1 MSYYP
6 PYSGPPGYPPP
17 QQQQQQQQQY
27 SYPPNY
33 GSPQP
38 YQQMQ
43 NHHHQQSSY
52 GGGYPGQAYREQHPP
67 PNPYGYGQPSP
78 QPGYGAPPPHNGYGQ
93 PPSGYGQP
101 PPPTGNAVY
110 GGRQPGMN
118 QYQNTYSH
126 GHQGGPPPPPTD
138 PVAFGHGAPQ
148 GYSFQYS
155 RCTGKRKALLIGINY
170 FGQKGQLRGCINDV
184 KNMSTYLNQN
194 FGYAREDMV
203 LLTDDQQNPMS
214 QPTKANI
221 LRAMHWLVKDAQPN
235 DSLFFHYSGH
245 GGQTP
250 DLDGDEEDGYDE
262 VIYPVDFRQAGHI
275 VDDEMHRIMV
285 RPLRPGVR
293 LTAIFDSCHS
303 GSALDLPYIYSTQGI
318 LKEPNLAKEA
328 GQGLLGV
335 VSAYAR
341 GDMSGMVSTAVGFL
355 KRATKGDEAYTRSK
369 QTKTSPADV
378 IMWSGS
384 KDSQTSQDAQIGGQ
398 ATGAMSWAFIT
409 ALRKNPQ
416 QSYVQLLNSIRDE
429 LATKYSQ
436 KPQLSCSHPLDT
448 NLLYVM

>member
-6 PYSGPPGYPPP
+6 HYSGGQPGYPPP
-17 QQQQQQQQQY
+17 QQYSPQQGYPPMPPQQQAY
-27 SYPPNY
+27 
-33 GSPQP
+33 
-38 YQQMQ
+38 
-43 NHHHQQSSY
+43 
-52 GGGYPGQAYREQHPP
+52 GGYPGQQYHQQAPP
-67 PNPYGYGQPSP
+67 PQNPYGYSHSP
-78 QPGYGAPPPHNGYGQ
+78 QPVQQPYGSPAPQQGYNAPPQH
-93 PPSGYGQP
+93 PP
-101 PPPTGNAVY
+101 
-110 GGRQPGMN
+110 
-118 QYQNTYSH
+118 QYQ
-126 GHQGGPPPPPTD
+126 Q
-138 PVAFGHGAPQ
+138 APQ
-148 GYSFQYS
+148 GYQGQARPIQGARIRDPIPRTYKADSKFRCIGNQYGQGGPS
-155 RCTGKRKALLIGINY
+155 APPTALSHSETAPRKVTTSSTRDAL
-170 FGQKGQLRGCINDV
+170 GQLRGCINDV
-184 KNMSTYLNQN
+184 KNMSTYLNQS

-245 GGQTP
+245 GGQTE
-250 DLDGDEEDGYDE
+250 DLDGDEDDGYDE
-262 VIYPVDFRQAGHI
+262 VIYPVDFRNAGHI

-285 RPLRPGVR
+285 QTLQPGVR

-303 GSALDLPYIYSTQGI
+303 GSALDLPYIYSTSGV

-335 VSAYAR
+335 VQAYAR
-341 GDMSGMVSTAVGFL
+341 GDMGSMMSTAMGFI
-355 KRATKGDEAYTRSK
+355 KKATKGDEVYERNK

-378 IMWSGS
+378 VMWSGS
-384 KDSQTSQDAQIGGQ
+384 KDDQTSQDAQIAGQ
-398 ATGAMSWAFIT
+398 ATGAMSWAFIA

-429 LATKYSQ
+429 LSEKYTQ

>member
-1 MSYYP
+1 LRLITTPPGMSYYP
-6 PYSGPPGYPPP
+6 PYSGAPGYPP
-17 QQQQQQQQQY
+17 QQQY
-27 SYPPNY
+27 QYPPPNY
-33 GSPQP
+33 GAPPQP
-38 YQQMQ
+38 M
-43 NHHHQQSSY
+43 HHQQSSY
-52 GGGYPGQAYREQHPP
+52 GGGYPGQAYRQQQPS
-67 PNPYGYGQPSP
+67 NAYGYGQPSP
-78 QPGYGAPPPHNGYGQ
+78 QPYGSHNGYNSPQQNYGPPGGGHMYQQQQQQQQQQ
-93 PPSGYGQP
+93 P
-101 PPPTGNAVY
+101 T
-110 GGRQPGMN
+110 
-118 QYQNTYSH
+118 YQNHYN
-126 GHQGGPPPPPTD
+126 QGGHGAPARPPNE
-138 PVAFGHGAPQ
+138 PVSFGHGAPQ
-148 GYSFQYS
+148 EYAYQYS
-155 RCTGKRKALLIGINY
+155 RCTGTRKALLIGINY
-170 FGQKGQLRGCINDV
+170 FNQKGQLRGCINDV
-184 KNMSTYLNQN
+184 KNMSTYLHEN
-194 FGYAREDMV
+194 FGYPRDNMV
-203 LLTDDQQNPMS
+203 LLTDDQQNPKS

-221 LRAMHWLVKDAQPN
+221 LRAMHWLVKDAKPN

-250 DLDGDEEDGYDE
+250 DLDGDEDDGYDE

-285 RPLRPGVR
+285 NPLQPGVR

-341 GDMSGMVSTAVGFL
+341 GDMGSMVSTAVGFL
-355 KRATKGDEAYTRSK
+355 KKAAKGDEVYERNK
-369 QTKTSPADV
+369 QTKTSGADV

-384 KDSQTSQDAQIGGQ
+384 KDDQTSQDAQIQGQ

-429 LATKYSQ
+429 LSTKYTQ
-436 KPQLSCSHPLDT
+436 KPQLSCSHPLDV

>member
-6 PYSGPPGYPPP
+6 PYSGPPGYPP
-17 QQQQQQQQQY
+17 QQY
-27 SYPPNY
+27 SYPPQQQSY
-33 GSPQP
+33 GSPPQ
-38 YQQMQ
+38 YQQPQM
-43 NHHHQQSSY
+43 NPHHSHHHSSY
-52 GGGYPGQAYREQHPP
+52 GGGGYPGQAYRQQQPP
-67 PNPYGYGQPSP
+67 SNPYPYSQPSP
-78 QPGYGAPPPHNGYGQ
+78 QQYQGSQPPQNGYNGGY
-93 PPSGYGQP
+93 PSASQGP
-101 PPPTGNAVY
+101 MY
-110 GGRQPGMN
+110 GGRPGIADAYHNSYN
-118 QYQNTYSH
+118 QGNHSA
-126 GHQGGPPPPPTD
+126 PPPPPSE
-138 PVAFGHGAPQ
+138 PVSFGQGAPQ
-148 GYSFQYS
+148 GYNFQYS

-170 FGQKGQLRGCINDV
+170 FNQKGQLRGCINDV

-250 DLDGDEEDGYDE
+250 DLDGDEDDGYDE
-262 VIYPVDFRQAGHI
+262 VIYPVDFRAAGHI

-285 RPLRPGVR
+285 KPLQPGVR

-341 GDMSGMVSTAVGFL
+341 GDMSGMMSTAVGFF
-355 KRATKGDEAYTRSK
+355 KKATKGDEAYERTI

-384 KDSQTSQDAQIGGQ
+384 KDDQTSQDAQIAGQ
-398 ATGAMSWAFIT
+398 ATGAMSWAFIS

-429 LATKYSQ
+429 LSTKYTQ
-436 KPQLSCSHPLDT
+436 KPQLSCSHPLDV
-448 NLLYVM
+448 NVLYVM